1 MRRGWEEIDMQK
13 GKNVE
18 GSLDRDATR
27 MDERRCSRGR
37 RKAVGRRRRKEMERR
52 LNRRRGQ
59 REREVEWG
67 NKERKKK
74 RGQERKRRGKEM
86 E

>member
-52 LNRRRGQ
+52 
-59 REREVEWG
+59 W
-67 NKERKKK
+67 KED
-74 RGQERKRRGKEM
+74 
-86 E
+86 